1 MLSQGTTGGREQNS
15 GEKIS
20 PFPYVHDDG
29 DDGDDGRMAG
39 TIEVAHRELEDDEI
53 EAIRRRARDRIIE
66 EGGDGFRWGRR
77 TFGLPPIKLASVL
90 SHEPRTEYAHE
101 QVQGLDP
108 GTRTVVF
115 EEEVELTSGDD
126 GLLEISIETEEADA
140 VETIT
145 VNTLGGTTWA
155 GHP

>member
-1 MLSQGTTGGREQNS
+1 MVSGHTEGRAENS
-15 GEKIS
+15 EENTS
-20 PFPYVHDDG
+20 LLPHTP

-53 EAIRRRARDRIIE
+53 EAIRRNARDRIISE
-66 EGGDGFRWGRR
+66 DDDGFRWGRC
-77 TFGLPPIKLASVL
+77 TFRLPVTKLAGVL
-90 SHEPRTEYAHE
+90 SHEPRTEYAYE
-101 QVQGLDP
+101 KVDGMLDV
-108 GTRTVVF
+108 GTRRVVF
-115 EEEVELTSGDD
+115 EEEVDLTSGDD

-145 VNTLGGTTWA
+145 VNTHGGTTWT